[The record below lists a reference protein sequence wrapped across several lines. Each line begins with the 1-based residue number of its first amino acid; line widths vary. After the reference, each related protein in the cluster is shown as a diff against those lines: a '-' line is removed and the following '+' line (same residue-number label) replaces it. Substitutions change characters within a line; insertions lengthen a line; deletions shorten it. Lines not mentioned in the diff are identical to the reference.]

1 MEGVVV
7 RRIVPGEW
15 RELRRIRLEALADE
29 PLAFGSTHEREA
41 AYTDSHWQR
50 HAGALAEAK
59 WTVGVV
65 GVHGTTFVALAQGYV
80 DEDDPEIAH
89 LISVFVAPEWR
100 GRGLGREVSAAVV
113 DWARERDRRRVLL
126 NVADWNDPAREVYA
140 SLGFSATGRT
150 KHLSH
155 DRSIT
160 EHELALDL

>member
-1 MEGVVV
+1 MDGVVV

-15 RELRRIRLEALADE
+15 SQLRRIRLEALADA

-50 HAGALAEAK
+50 HAAALAEGT
-59 WTVGVV
+59 WTVAMV
-65 GVHGTTFVALAQGYV
+65 GIHGTTLVALAQGYV
-80 DEDDPEIAH
+80 DENDPAIAH
-89 LISVFVAPEWR
+89 LISVFVAPPWR

-113 DWARERDRRRVLL
+113 DWARERGCRRALL
-126 NVADWNDPAREVYA
+126 NVADWNEPAREVYA
-140 SLGFSATGRT
+140 SLGFAVTGRT